1 MSHCLICS
9 ITLRDNLKFIDLLLL
24 QRSYE
29 NICQECSATFI
40 KISDTHC
47 PTCYKEGVIESC
59 IDCSYWK
66 KQNKEVTHKSI
77 FRYNQAMKDFFRR
90 YKFQG
95 DYLLRKVFA
104 PVLKKELHNYKDY
117 KVATRM
123 TYNRGQGDETTTL
136 DEKPLRLVLKFKKRG
151 FNQVEGLLE
160 AAKIPYQDLLNKK
173 DSETQSS
180 KNREGRLQNVG
191 NFTIKENSEIPSKI
205 LLIDDIYTTGAT
217 LQYAKRSLLENGAKE
232 IMTFSL
238 AR

>member
-9 ITLRDNLKFIDLLLL
+9 ITLRNNLKFIDLLLL

-59 IDCSYWK
+59 TDCSYWK

-77 FRYNQAMKDFFRR
+77 FRYNQAMKDFFSR

-117 KVATRM
+117 KVVVI
-123 TYNRGQGDETTTL
+123 
-136 DEKPLRLVLKFKKRG
+136 PLSNEKFKKRG

-160 AAKIPYQDLLNKK
+160 ATKIPYQDLLNKK

-180 KNREGRLQNVG
+180 KDREGRLQNVG

-205 LLIDDIYTTGAT
+205 LLVDDIYTTGAT
-217 LQYAKRSLLENGAKE
+217 LQDAKRILLENGAKE

>member
-117 KVATRM
+117 KVAVI
-123 TYNRGQGDETTTL
+123 
-136 DEKPLRLVLKFKKRG
+136 PLSNKKFKKRG

-217 LQYAKRSLLENGAKE
+217 LQDAKRILLENGAKE

>member
-1 MSHCLICS
+1 
-9 ITLRDNLKFIDLLLL
+9 
-24 QRSYE
+24 
-29 NICQECSATFI
+29 
-40 KISDTHC
+40 
-47 PTCYKEGVIESC
+47 
-59 IDCSYWK
+59 
-66 KQNKEVTHKSI
+66 
-77 FRYNQAMKDFFRR
+77 MKDFFKR

-95 DYLLRKVFA
+95 DYLLRKVFV

-117 KVATRM
+117 KVAVI
-123 TYNRGQGDETTTL
+123 
-136 DEKPLRLVLKFKKRG
+136 PLSNKKFKKRG

-217 LQYAKRSLLENGAKE
+217 LQDAKRILLENGAKE

>member
-9 ITLRDNLKFIDLLLL
+9 ITLRNNLKFIDLLLL

-47 PTCYKEGVIESC
+47 PTCYKEDVIESC
-59 IDCSYWK
+59 TDCSYWK
-66 KQNKEVTHKSI
+66 KLNKEVTHKSI
-77 FRYNQAMKDFFRR
+77 FRYNQAMKDFFSR

-117 KVATRM
+117 KVVVI
-123 TYNRGQGDETTTL
+123 
-136 DEKPLRLVLKFKKRG
+136 PLSNEKFKKRG

-160 AAKIPYQDLLNKK
+160 ATKIPYQDLLNKK

-180 KNREGRLQNVG
+180 KDREGRLQNVG

-205 LLIDDIYTTGAT
+205 LLVDDIYTTGAT
-217 LQYAKRSLLENGAKE
+217 LQDAKRILLENGAKE

>member
-66 KQNKEVTHKSI
+66 KQNKEVAHKSI

-117 KVATRM
+117 KVAVI
-123 TYNRGQGDETTTL
+123 
-136 DEKPLRLVLKFKKRG
+136 PLSNKKFKKRG

-217 LQYAKRSLLENGAKE
+217 LQDAKRILLENGAKE

>member
-1 MSHCLICS
+1 MGHCLICS

-77 FRYNQAMKDFFRR
+77 FRYNQAMKDFFKR

-95 DYLLRKVFA
+95 DYLLKKVFV

-117 KVATRM
+117 KVAVI
-123 TYNRGQGDETTTL
+123 
-136 DEKPLRLVLKFKKRG
+136 PLSNKKFKKRG

-180 KNREGRLQNVG
+180 KNREGRFQQ
-191 NFTIKENSEIPSKI
+191 I
-205 LLIDDIYTTGAT
+205 LIGD
-217 LQYAKRSLLENGAKE
+217 
-232 IMTFSL
+232 FCCF
-238 AR
+238 

>member
-117 KVATRM
+117 KVAVI
-123 TYNRGQGDETTTL
+123 
-136 DEKPLRLVLKFKKRG
+136 PLSNKKFKKRG

-180 KNREGRLQNVG
+180 KNREGRLQNVE

-217 LQYAKRSLLENGAKE
+217 LQDAKRILLENGAKE

>member
-117 KVATRM
+117 KVAVI
-123 TYNRGQGDETTTL
+123 
-136 DEKPLRLVLKFKKRG
+136 PLSNKKFKKRG